1 VTATVLGIDLG
12 STWCKAG
19 LYERTG
25 RLTATGRSD
34 SRTGTLGLGASDADL
49 EHWWHSLATAVRALP
64 PPVRPAALAVSCR
77 GYYGVFLDGAMR
89 SAMPFSVPQIP
100 RDLSPYAS
108 AGWEPGGLW
117 ARAYAPI
124 IVANVRWVLES
135 LPDVHARIR
144 HAGALH
150 NYIAWRLTGRWVT
163 DPASGPGGLPDW
175 PPAAMSL
182 SGLARE
188 AFAHPLPSEATIG
201 SLITQAAS
209 DLGVAGGMPVA
220 CGGHDGA
227 LANLGGG
234 AYHIGDAM
242 ITLGTNTV
250 LRIVTGSPVD
260 GWFGYPLPP
269 GIWAWV
275 RGAPGTAPKVEAARE
290 RGRRAY
296 GAALDAVAA
305 AVQNLMETAR
315 SAGLSP
321 RRFLVTGGLSL
332 VPAMRRRLRSVLG
345 QPPIWTDPESGMR
358 GAGMLAA
365 VSAGWYRDVS
375 SAAEGMRYHHRRVRG
390 AHDVHV

>member
-1 VTATVLGIDLG
+1 MTGQTVLGIDLG

-25 RLTATGRSD
+25 RLTSTGRLD
-34 SRTGTLGLGASDADL
+34 SRTRTLGLGATDADL
-49 EHWWHSLATAVRALP
+49 EHWWQALAGGVRALP
-64 PPVRPAALAVSCR
+64 LPVRADAVAVSCR
-77 GYYGVFLDGAMR
+77 GYYGVFLDRAMR

-124 IVANVRWVLES
+124 IVANVRWVLEHH
-135 LPDVHARIR
+135 PDVHARIR

-163 DPASGPGGLPDW
+163 DPASGPGGLVDW

-182 SGLARE
+182 SGLTRE
-188 AFAHPLPSEATIG
+188 CFADPLPSETTIG
-201 SLITQAAS
+201 PLTAQAAS
-209 DLGVAGGMPVA
+209 DLGLASGTPVA

-260 GWFGYPLPP
+260 GWFGYPVPP

-275 RGAPGTAPKVEAARE
+275 RGMPGTAPKVEAARE
-290 RGRRAY
+290 QGRRAY
-296 GAALDAVAA
+296 SAALDAVAA
-305 AVQNLMETAR
+305 AMQNLVETAR

-321 RRFLVTGGLSL
+321 RRFLATGGLS
-332 VPAMRRRLRSVLG
+332 VVSAMRRRLGQVLG

-358 GAGMLAA
+358 GAAMLAA
-365 VSAGWYRDVS
+365 VAAGWYRDVP
-375 SAAEGMRYHHRRVRG
+375 SAAEGMQYHHRG
-390 AHDVHV
+390 AHDAHV